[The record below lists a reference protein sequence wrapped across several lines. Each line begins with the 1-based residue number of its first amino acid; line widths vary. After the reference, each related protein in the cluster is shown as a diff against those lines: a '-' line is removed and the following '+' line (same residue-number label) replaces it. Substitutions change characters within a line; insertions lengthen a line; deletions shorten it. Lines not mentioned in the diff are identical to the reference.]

1 MADIDLATLTPRD
14 QDPADSL
21 VVMKEGAPDTMGLVN
36 RMIGLL
42 FAAVGTPATPG
53 AGSLRLF
60 ARSVGGRILPATIGP
75 SGLDSALQPH
85 IGRNKV
91 ARWNAVGNS
100 TSATTDGTSAATSGT
115 TTVSAVSS
123 ASFWGMI
130 RKLEYLV
137 TTAATNAI
145 AHVRG
150 GAGQFSVGGGAA
162 NRGGFHSVFVW
173 GPATG
178 VATTTHRAFC
188 GMGPAGAPTDVNPST
203 LLNMCGMGWDDTDAN
218 VQFMHN
224 DGSGVATKID
234 LGASFPVPTV
244 DRTNIYRLTMFAP
257 PGTTQSV
264 GYEVENLDTGA
275 VATGT
280 VTTNLPT
287 TTTLMGW
294 TIWMSVGAT
303 LSVIGIAVSSVYI
316 ETDY

>member
-91 ARWNAVGNS
+91 AMWNAQGGNTTLNNDGLPS
-100 TSATTDGTSAATSGT
+100 TSLGTGT
-115 TTVSAVSS
+115 TSS
-123 ASFWGMI
+123 LSTTSFWNYI
-130 RKLEYLV
+130 AKLEYLI
-137 TTAATNAI
+137 TTAVTNAVAQI
-145 AHVRG
+145 RSNINR
-150 GAGQFSVGGGAA
+150 FTVGGTAA
-162 NRGGFHSVFVW
+162 NRGGFHAVFVW

-188 GMGPAGAPTDVNPST
+188 GMRTTAAATDVETST
-203 LLNMCGMGWDDTDAN
+203 ITNMVGMGWDAADTN
-218 VQFMHN
+218 IQLMHN

-244 DRTNIYRLTMFAP
+244 DRSKIYRLSLFSP
-257 PGTTQSV
+257 PGLTQSV
-264 GYEVENLDTGA
+264 GYEVEDLDTGA

-280 VTTNLPT
+280 VTTDLPST
-287 TTTLMGW
+287 ATMMAPSIQMTSG
-294 TIWMSVGAT
+294 GT
-303 LSVIGIAVSSVYI
+303 LSVIGIAVASVYI